1 MSDNWDVI
9 VIGSGAGGAAV
20 AYKLVKAGKRVLML
34 EKGHRLPRDASTL
47 STEIVFK
54 EGRFFTK
61 TEWQDGSGKPFIPT
75 GEHYNLGGKTKWYGA
90 ALLRFSAHEFD
101 ADPAFQCLAWPFGLP
116 ELEAHYAEAERMLHV
131 NHFKNEP
138 ELQSV
143 IDKVVA
149 RDPNWRVEPLPLGL
163 KPEIVNDPAEAKHFD
178 GYASVAGYK
187 GDAEECF
194 INLIENEPNFR
205 LLLDTEV
212 ETFLHADNVPEAIEG
227 VVCNDGSTFRGGKII
242 LSCGAMTSPR
252 LLEDYFA
259 ATGLAGKLPCVARIG
274 RNFRMHI
281 NSALVVFS
289 FFSDHD
295 VLRKTAIFY
304 NDKHPHSTVQCLGW
318 IDGDLLATQLP
329 AATPEFI
336 TTMIGKRALGFF
348 VTTEDGSSLDNRV
361 ISNRG
366 GRPILDYEFDRIKP
380 SHDEHRACIRDFER
394 SLLLAGFAGASQ
406 WTGLAGT
413 AHAVGTLVT
422 GNDPATSVV
431 DPHGKVHGMEGLYI
445 CDGSVLPRTSRVNPA
460 LTIYAWGLR
469 LGEKLAS
476 MS

>member
-1 MSDNWDVI
+1 
-9 VIGSGAGGAAV
+9 
-20 AYKLVKAGKRVLML
+20 
-34 EKGHRLPRDASTL
+34 
-47 STEIVFK
+47 
-54 EGRFFTK
+54 
-61 TEWQDGSGKPFIPT
+61 
-75 GEHYNLGGKTKWYGA
+75 
-90 ALLRFSAHEFD
+90 
-101 ADPAFQCLAWPFGLP
+101 
-116 ELEAHYAEAERMLHV
+116 
-131 NHFKNEP
+131 
-138 ELQSV
+138 
-143 IDKVVA
+143 
-149 RDPNWRVEPLPLGL
+149 
-163 KPEIVNDPAEAKHFD
+163 
-178 GYASVAGYK
+178 YASVAGYK

-205 LLLDTEV
+205 LLLDKEV
-212 ETFLHADNVPEAIEG
+212 ETFLHADNAPEAIEG
-227 VVCNDGSTFRGGKII
+227 VVCTDGSTFRGGKII

-422 GNDPATSVV
+422 GNNPATSVV